1 MRSVL
6 GFGLIIL
13 GLVAASKPA
22 LAAPSPSAELAPVEF
37 YFYIN
42 TDNDIMG
49 IRDDGSVDHQ
59 GEIIFDQLNALL
71 ASPEAEK
78 IANFGVHFYM
88 DRGTAMNAGAPT
100 SSETL
105 DSCSGQAPK
114 SMQLGETNSADS
126 SNLTAL
132 LAQECYPVAKRF
144 VVIWSHGDGFRVQ
157 HDFDYTPDVKDFH
170 ISQLLSAIP
179 DGFAEAVIFDSCFMA
194 SVEVASLL
202 KGKSNWMVASQFE
215 LPNAGIQYTGLATV
229 LSSSRDTVSILGQLR
244 TDSEKKFDEI
254 NIQAPLVLIDLSRF
268 EDLRA
273 AFVTAW
279 GNAASAI
286 AGDFQNFRSSVLRGD
301 RDGDLFFLFS
311 RYSPQSLPSLTA
323 ALESGRGSLS
333 FALPVAAGVTDADME
348 SVARFVPTIFQAW
361 STQFPNW
368 GSYAK
373 VRPSPKS
380 STIQESKLGAVI

>member
-1 MRSVL
+1 MRL
-6 GFGLIIL
+6 ILALGLIIL
-13 GLVAASKPA
+13 GSGMISEPA
-22 LAAPSPSAELAPVEF
+22 FAAPAPLADLAPVEL

-49 IRDDGSVDHQ
+49 IRDDGTVDHQ
-59 GEIIFDQLNALL
+59 GEIIFDQLNTLFTSSGTAQ
-71 ASPEAEK
+71 
-78 IANFGVHFYM
+78 IANFGVHFYI
-88 DRGTAMNAGAPT
+88 DRGTALSAGAFI

-114 SMQLGETNSADS
+114 SAQLGETNSADPK
-126 SNLTAL
+126 NLTAL
-132 LAQECYPVAKRF
+132 LAEQCYQNSKRF

-215 LPNAGIQYTGLATV
+215 LPNAGIQYSGLPLL
-229 LSSSRDTVSILGQLR
+229 LSTSRDTVSILSQIR

-254 NIQAPLVLIDLSRF
+254 NVQAPLVLLDLTHF

-279 GNAASAI
+279 SDAGTAI
-286 AGDFQNFRSSVLRGD
+286 SSDYVSFRASVLRGE

-311 RYSPQSLPSLTA
+311 RYSPKALTALTA

-333 FALPVAAGVTDADME
+333 FALPDSAGATDSDME
-348 SVARFVPTIFQAW
+348 SVAQYVPTVFQTW
-361 STQFPNW
+361 SVQFPNW

-373 VRPSPKS
+373 NRNSKS
-380 STIQESKLGAVI
+380 GAVL